1 MWVFAG
7 LLLAQ
12 FAISTALSLANL
24 AHLRQAAAH
33 PPQAWVNR
41 LNVSRFPTMIAY
53 TAAQTRLGAM
63 THLANLVVTLA
74 ILLSGFFPALTRSVL
89 ALDSAPLTLVSRLWS
104 GLIVLAAPVAI
115 SYAANIPWD
124 LISDF
129 GVEKRFGFSTVTFKT
144 WLTDQVKSLLIA
156 LVLGIVLGGGLLLLI
171 DVLGYWWW
179 LPAWALFTLFQ
190 MLMTLIA
197 PTVLLPLF
205 NRFEPL
211 RDDDLRRDINDLAGK
226 ASFPLAGVFQ
236 MDASQ
241 RTTHSN
247 AFFIGFG
254 RTRRIVL
261 FDTLLEH
268 LSHEQ
273 ILAVLAHEIGHWKK
287 RHVIVGLATSTLAAG
302 AGMAL
307 VALLLDTPWLY
318 QVVDVGS
325 LYAGLGTVGPVAAV
339 GLYLIGILLSPLGL
353 LLAPLMNWISRRR
366 ESQADAYAVDLYAHP
381 GALEEALIQLSE
393 KNLSNLFPHPLVV
406 LFRYSHPPLIER
418 VKAIRAKEY
427 SKSAET

>member
-1 MWVFAG
+1 MWVFVG

-12 FAISTALSLANL
+12 FSISTALSVANL
-24 AHLRQAAAH
+24 SHLRQAAAH

-41 LNVSRFPTMIAY
+41 LNVSRFPAMIAY
-53 TAAQTRLGAM
+53 AAAQTRLGTM
-63 THLANLVVTLA
+63 THLSNMVVTLA
-74 ILLSGFFPALTRSVL
+74 ILLYGLFPALTRSVL
-89 ALDSAPLTLVSRLWS
+89 ALDSAPLTLVGRLWS
-104 GLIVLAAPVAI
+104 GLIVLAVPAAI
-115 SYAANIPWD
+115 SYVANVPWD

-129 GVEKRFGFSTVTFKT
+129 QVEKRFGFSTVTVKT

-156 LVLGIVLGGGLLLLI
+156 LILGIVLGGGLLLLI

-179 LPAWALFTLFQ
+179 LPAWVLFTLFQ

-205 NRFEPL
+205 NKFEPL
-211 RDDDLRRDINDLAGK
+211 RDEELRRDINDLAGK

-287 RHVIVGLATSTLAAG
+287 RHVIMGLATSTLAAG

-307 VALLLDTPWLY
+307 VAFLLDTPWLY
-318 QVVDVGS
+318 EVVDVGS
-325 LYAGLGTVGPVAAV
+325 QYASLGTVGPVAAV

-353 LLAPLMNWISRRR
+353 LFAPLMNWISRRR
-366 ESQADAYAVDLYAHP
+366 ESQADAYAVELYAHP

-406 LFRYSHPPLIER
+406 LFRYSHPPLVER
-418 VKAIRAKEY
+418 VRAIRAKER
-427 SKSAET
+427 SRPAEM